1 MKVLFMMNSTDE
13 EKKVITETLDEHT
26 EVIFFRELDED
37 KKNEALANAEIIIG
51 GRLEKEQLKN
61 LQKLKM
67 HQTFGTGLDRH
78 YLSFYKENGILLCN
92 SHVHSHIIAEYGFSM
107 MNAASK
113 ELIANDQLLREGIW
127 DYRKFESVTLFNKS
141 VLFLGYGE
149 IAKHFKKM
157 CKPFNMRFLAIKRT
171 RDIEDKEI
179 EVFLPEKKLKAIKQ
193 ADYIFNSLPKTQK
206 TIDFLN
212 EKEFSIM
219 KPSAIIINVGRGDTI
234 NQKALFEAL
243 KGNKI
248 KGAAI
253 DVWYNYPQNRGTDK
267 QEPLPC
273 YPSEY
278 PFHELKNIIMTAHRA
293 WVSDVQW
300 FNFTLELIQNVNR
313 FIHGEEP
320 ENIANLDEGY

>member
-1 MKVLFMMNSTDE
+1 
-13 EKKVITETLDEHT
+13 
-26 EVIFFRELDED
+26 
-37 KKNEALANAEIIIG
+37 
-51 GRLEKEQLKN
+51 
-61 LQKLKM
+61 
-67 HQTFGTGLDRH
+67 
-78 YLSFYKENGILLCN
+78 
-92 SHVHSHIIAEYGFSM
+92 
-107 MNAASK
+107 
-113 ELIANDQLLREGIW
+113 
-127 DYRKFESVTLFNKS
+127 
-141 VLFLGYGE
+141 
-149 IAKHFKKM
+149 
-157 CKPFNMRFLAIKRT
+157 MRFLAIKRT

>member
-13 EKKVITETLDEHT
+13 EKKILIKTLDEKT
-26 EVIFFRELDED
+26 DVIFFRELDED
-37 KKNEALANAEIIIG
+37 KKEEILADAEIIIG
-51 GRLEKEQLKN
+51 GRLEDDQLKN
-61 LQKLKM
+61 LQKIKM
-67 HQTFGTGLDRH
+67 HQTFGTGLDKH
-78 YLSFYKENGILLCN
+78 NLSLYKEKGILLCN

-107 MNAASK
+107 MNTASK
-113 ELIANDQLLREGIW
+113 ELITNDQLLREGIW
-127 DYRKFESVTLFNKS
+127 DYKKYESVTLFNKT

-157 CKPFNMRFLAIKRT
+157 CKPFNMKFLAVKRT
-171 RDIEDKEI
+171 RDTEDKEI
-179 EVFLPEKKLKAIKQ
+179 EVYLPEEKLKAIKQ

-206 TIDFLN
+206 TIDFLD
-212 EKEFSIM
+212 EYEFGAM
-219 KPSAIIINVGRGDTI
+219 KPSTIIINVGRGDTI

-243 KGNKI
+243 KDNKI

-253 DVWYNYPQNRGTDK
+253 DVWYNYPQNRGTEK

-300 FNFTLELIQNVNR
+300 FNFTLELIHNVNR
-313 FIHGEEP
+313 FIRGEEP
-320 ENIANLDEGY
+320 DNIANLDEGY